1 MIQTESITNF
11 RMNYKDVLKRAVAAP
26 VLLLQNS
33 ALAGVLVSP
42 DEWNRLNDEL
52 KRLRRLARAD
62 KALAE
67 MKAGDYVDIT
77 DGIPS

>member
-11 RMNYKDVLKRAVAAP
+11 RTNYREVLKRVLVAP

-33 ALAGVLVSP
+33 TLAGVLVSP
-42 DEWNRLNDEL
+42 EEWNRLQDEL
-52 KRLRRLARAD
+52 KRLRRMAKAD
-62 KALAE
+62 KAATA

-77 DGIPS
+77 EGIPG